1 MLCQRLKKEFSCCC
15 SSAVKVNKKG
25 EGGVNLQADADVA
38 FFQEKDEELAVD
50 NRGIFS
56 LLPTGMSYKC
66 TLASV
71 RLQPATC
78 VY

>member
-1 MLCQRLKKEFSCCC
+1 
-15 SSAVKVNKKG
+15 VKVNKKG

-56 LLPTGMSYKC
+56 LLPTGMPYK
-66 TLASV
+66 
-71 RLQPATC
+71 
-78 VY
+78 